1 MATRGNELPSNSE
14 YGPLAYIVPRI
25 VPSEGMELP
34 EKNRTL
40 TSPSTEFEV
49 HIIEDVPGVSQS
61 VSQFYPEFEGVF
73 PDSLVLKICGTLANE
88 FFINGGEIG
97 QESIRRETSVALR
110 DQRVPIV
117 LGLGWV
123 KREEGGR
130 MALFPQPAD
139 GREAA
144 MVMCNYVDETA
155 FGAVVEAPLSSA
167 ERREIMEQS
176 VKRMLALKVPM
187 SAEDARSF
195 DPVVGTRALI
205 GETLDRAFNWRREQ
219 WGVDPSQEAKEAHR
233 IFKVAFSEWIEDSDT
248 RQFLQ
253 LENERGAF
261 GDQHG
266 DPRLFDNASIVRR
279 SNGSP
284 VTIIRDPVRLFLR
297 DRQDWSNF
305 HLCHDLL
312 QLGCLLARPFT
323 DPKHRDLFRY
333 GFEAYER
340 MSRASSSNI
349 LGDQMREKLFGIGLA
364 YGPQVEIVVRG
375 YVNDEG
381 AGPVIDDYWRI
392 DRWLSESNFLGWK
405 EEL

>member
-1 MATRGNELPSNSE
+1 
-14 YGPLAYIVPRI
+14 
-25 VPSEGMELP
+25 
-34 EKNRTL
+34 
-40 TSPSTEFEV
+40 
-49 HIIEDVPGVSQS
+49 
-61 VSQFYPEFEGVF
+61 
-73 PDSLVLKICGTLANE
+73 
-88 FFINGGEIG
+88 
-97 QESIRRETSVALR
+97 
-110 DQRVPIV
+110 
-117 LGLGWV
+117 
-123 KREEGGR
+123 
-130 MALFPQPAD
+130 
-139 GREAA
+139 
-144 MVMCNYVDETA
+144 
-155 FGAVVEAPLSSA
+155 
-167 ERREIMEQS
+167 
-176 VKRMLALKVPM
+176 MLALKVPM

-195 DPVVGTRALI
+195 DLVVGTRALI
-205 GETLDRAFNWRREQ
+205 DETLDRALNWRREQ
-219 WGVDPSQEAKEAHR
+219 WGVDPSQEAKDAHR
-233 IFKVAFSEWIEDSDT
+233 VFKVAFNEWIEDSDT
-248 RQFLQ
+248 GQFLQ

-279 SNGSP
+279 LNGSP

-392 DRWLSESNFLGWK
+392 DQWLSESNFLGWK